1 MIPRI
6 DARTR
11 LVALLGDPVS
21 HSLSPV
27 IQNAA
32 FRAAGVP
39 GVYLALRT
47 GAESLEQMMRGIA
60 GGGGAGNVTVPHK
73 EAAVAVLD
81 QATDAVRRTGACNTF
96 WSESGEMWGDNT
108 DVSGFRAAAAALMG
122 GSPRGSRVLLIG
134 AGGAARAVL
143 AALEDDGAGE
153 VVILNRSPERAA
165 ALLAHFEAGPLRLS
179 LARGGGGLE
188 GARFDLVV
196 NATSLGL
203 RPEDPLPIPAEAVG
217 GAAALD
223 LVYSLGGTPWTR
235 ALLAAGVPTADGIEM
250 LIRQGAEAFERWWD
264 VPAPLDAMRAALPR
278 PS

>member
-32 FRAAGVP
+32 FRAAEVP

-47 GAESLEQMMRGIA
+47 GPESLGTMMREIA
-60 GGGGAGNVTVPHK
+60 AGGGAGNVTVPHK
-73 EAAVAVLD
+73 QAAVAVLD
-81 QATDAVRRTGACNTF
+81 RATDAVRRTGACNTF
-96 WSESGEMWGDNT
+96 WADGGDLWGDNT
-108 DVSGFRAAAAALMG
+108 DVAGFRAAAAELL
-122 GSPRGSRVLLIG
+122 GSAPRGARVLLVG

-143 AALEDDGAGE
+143 AALEDDAADE
-153 VVILNRSPERAA
+153 VVVLNRSRERAA
-165 ALLAHFEAGPLRLS
+165 ALLEDFEAGPLS
-179 LARGGGGLE
+179 LRCAGGPHDLGG
-188 GARFDLVV
+188 ATFDLVV

-203 RPEDPLPIPAEAVG
+203 RADDPLPLSPELVG
-217 GAAALD
+217 AGIALD

-235 ALLAAGVPTADGIEM
+235 ALDAFGVTTADGLEM
-250 LIRQGAEAFERWWD
+250 LIHQGAAAFERWWGE
-264 VPAPLDAMRAALPR
+264 PAPIEAMRAAVPR